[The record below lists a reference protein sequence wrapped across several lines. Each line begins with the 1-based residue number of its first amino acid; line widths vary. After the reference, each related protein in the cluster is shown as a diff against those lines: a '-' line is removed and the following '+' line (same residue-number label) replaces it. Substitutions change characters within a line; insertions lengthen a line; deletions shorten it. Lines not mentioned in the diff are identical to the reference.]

1 MCPGRGSWGTL
12 TLMSTCSSLTPICS
26 RPLTGGNI
34 IAVLAGRKNTQISIN
49 SKQQLD
55 GHFVFQFGSQAQS
68 KERNKTREL
77 SVSSLFVVILTGT
90 RPAV

>member
-1 MCPGRGSWGTL
+1 MHVSRQRELGDTHIDVTL
-12 TLMSTCSSLTPICS
+12 YF
-26 RPLTGGNI
+26 N
-34 IAVLAGRKNTQISIN
+34 
-49 SKQQLD
+49 
-55 GHFVFQFGSQAQS
+55 FEAQS